1 MMQVWQWLAELAW
14 WLRLLMS
21 ILAFVGGAILA
32 GWMLALVMFAFRR
45 EASKRLR
52 WAMRLGGGTVAG
64 LLVWLFLHFAPP
76 GTGSGHG
83 NGSSLAQQLN
93 SKAPASAWE
102 ETPPPPLP
110 PDQTRGPLAPA
121 VFPAGKWLLRIKL
134 LGPDS
139 APKFAEPDKYF
150 AIVDAVPADGSGQA
164 GRAHLPSPDTPLNA
178 SEVAALVKEWQTGAD
193 IEAVEL
199 HVTPYSTSL
208 RHKEVA
214 KLRRLL
220 MEAKVRFDYP
230 PDPDKPQFSRL
241 VPR

>member
-1 MMQVWQWLAELAW
+1 
-14 WLRLLMS
+14 
-21 ILAFVGGAILA
+21 
-32 GWMLALVMFAFRR
+32 
-45 EASKRLR
+45 
-52 WAMRLGGGTVAG
+52 
-64 LLVWLFLHFAPP
+64 
-76 GTGSGHG
+76 
-83 NGSSLAQQLN
+83 
-93 SKAPASAWE
+93 
-102 ETPPPPLP
+102 
-110 PDQTRGPLAPA
+110 
-121 VFPAGKWLLRIKL
+121 
-134 LGPDS
+134 
-139 APKFAEPDKYF
+139 
-150 AIVDAVPADGSGQA
+150 VDAVPADGSRQV